1 MVPTTKGS
9 FTINSVVNKGMM
21 FNEKEYI
28 LYTKKSIALI
38 MSGHLLLGVVRIYE
52 KKVEYLHEDCR
63 VVWISLKNAYAPAG
77 VNLPED
83 ATHAPFHSV
92 TLPEKFE
99 LDAFDLDDYQ
109 EDSHPSIS
117 EDTTR
122 ETEMPNRNIPDIEV
136 MRNVLDDL
144 HSRNVSLW
152 IDHKNDI
159 LEPDSDLV
167 QQLMKYKDNY
177 TPGVEEM
184 LVPGEPS
191 QQHQEPP
198 SGEPENFDSGLLYG
212 GVSSELAIR
221 STPHVEQPQAKPRK
235 RKQLYDEKTVLSYEF
250 LRKMIDDSNDLL
262 RAERCLPVSDLGVW
276 KLNKRLKMD
285 ALFFDPLLTGELVF
299 SLDFLRACV
308 LVSGT
313 DHTTDSIICTGLCAD
328 LSNIYKKDFIS
339 AKPRSVSSKETRPE
353 PIECIQNYE
362 GSVGIDVFPEPL
374 RRPNRSMPSSPAYDD
389 IIGSHS
395 DQVGTLGLAASNG
408 LPGSVVETPELMN
421 SSEGDLSFLEQ
432 DDNTGAGSPE
442 VDYILRKHNGTPEV
456 DTLSVRT
463 RAVAQ
468 FLKAKA
474 LVTPITRGANGDLS
488 LTNILDGNRRRLCAR
503 MVFETMV
510 FKNMGF
516 VDLQQEEP
524 YGDIILKAT
533 LKLTKRVFK
542 TSHRSSWK
550 LTAAPSGPS
559 SCGDRGVGWCGGG
572 WRRWRRGFD
581 GGDDRVAYASDDLGR
596 RILVVVV
603 VIEVQVP
610 GIIVFRMWSS
620 LEFGRDGDG
629 TPTELKFDEA
639 MLSEPG
645 AIGIGAMIRDG

>member
-1 MVPTTKGS
+1 MFYSQTTLARKGPLG
-9 FTINSVVNKGMM
+9 TVWCAAHVQKRLNKS
-21 FNEKEYI
+21 EYTATDILKAIEYI
-28 LYTKKSIALI
+28 FYTKKSIALR

-63 VVWISLKNAYAPAG
+63 VVWISLKNAYAPAD

-109 EDSHPSIS
+109 GDSHPSIS

-122 ETEMPNRNIPDIEV
+122 ETEMPNGNNLDIEV

-167 QQLMKYKDNY
+167 QQLMKDKDNY

-191 QQHQEPP
+191 QQYQEPP

-235 RKQLYDEKTVLSYEF
+235 RKQFYDEKT
-250 LRKMIDDSNDLL
+250 MIDDSNDLL
-262 RAERCLPVSDLGVW
+262 RVERGLPVGLPVSDLSVW
-276 KLNKRLKMD
+276 KLNKRLKLD
-285 ALFFDPLLTGELVF
+285 ALFFDPLLTGL
-299 SLDFLRACV
+299 
-308 LVSGT
+308 
-313 DHTTDSIICTGLCAD
+313 CTD
-328 LSNIYKKDFIS
+328 LSNIYKNDFIS
-339 AKPRSVSSKETRPE
+339 AKPRSVSSEEPRPE

-362 GSVGIDVFPEPL
+362 GPVGINVFPEPL
-374 RRPNRSMPSSPAYDD
+374 HRPNRSMPSSPAYDD
-389 IIGSHS
+389 IIGFQS
-395 DQVGTLGLAASNG
+395 DHVGTLGLAASNG
-408 LPGSVVETPELMN
+408 LPGSLVETPEKQPCLESTRLSYVPELMN
-421 SSEGDLSFLEQ
+421 SAEGDLSFLEQ
-432 DDNTGAGSPE
+432 DDNAGAGPLE

-474 LVTPITRGANGDLS
+474 LVTPITRGVSGDLS
-488 LTNILDGNRRRLCAR
+488 LNNILDGNRRRLCAR
-503 MVFETMV
+503 MVFETLV
-510 FKNMGF
+510 K
-516 VDLQQEEP
+516 L
-524 YGDIILKAT
+524 ILS
-533 LKLTKRVFK
+533 V
-542 TSHRSSWK
+542 SS
-550 LTAAPSGPS
+550 
-559 SCGDRGVGWCGGG
+559 
-572 WRRWRRGFD
+572 
-581 GGDDRVAYASDDLGR
+581 
-596 RILVVVV
+596 
-603 VIEVQVP
+603 
-610 GIIVFRMWSS
+610 
-620 LEFGRDGDG
+620 G
-629 TPTELKFDEA
+629 T
-639 MLSEPG
+639 
-645 AIGIGAMIRDG
+645 